1 QALTC
6 HLDIAP
12 TLVGLTGLPE
22 EKQHQA
28 LGNRK
33 GVNFSGL
40 LKNPESVAVNAVRN
54 ASLYCYGMILYTDAH
69 YLHRVIALQRD
80 KQKTVAQIKQ
90 EISHLHPDFSHR
102 SGTRMINDGRYKFA
116 RYFSLREHNTPET
129 WEDLIKYNDLELYDL
144 KNDPD
149 ENHNL
154 AADKQKYQDLILT
167 MNEKLNKIIKDEIG
181 VDDGSFMP
189 DAAHEPWDLTI
200 EQFNRM
206 AKD

>member
-1 QALTC
+1 MHGKGASVYKEQIHVPMIISHPAYPGNKKCQALTC

-40 LKNPESVAVNAVRN
+40 LKNPEGVAVNAVRN

-90 EISHLHPDFSHR
+90 EISHLHPDFS
-102 SGTRMINDGRYKFA
+102 IVQGR
-116 RYFSLREHNTPET
+116 
-129 WEDLIKYNDLELYDL
+129 
-144 KNDPD
+144 
-149 ENHNL
+149 
-154 AADKQKYQDLILT
+154 
-167 MNEKLNKIIKDEIG
+167 G
-181 VDDGSFMP
+181 
-189 DAAHEPWDLTI
+189 
-200 EQFNRM
+200 
-206 AKD
+206 